1 MSEMPEY
8 MFAHHLPSFSFV
20 TGFVFAP
27 ALLESTSKEFMFSIC
42 IDASHTFK
50 MVSLCAFHK
59 HGMQES
65 NVSKEI
71 TFRFSNKLFQRQM

>member
-8 MFAHHLPSFSFV
+8 MFAHHLASFSFV

-27 ALLESTSKEFMFSIC
+27 ALVESKSREFIFRNR

-59 HGMQES
+59 HGMLES
-65 NVSKEI
+65 NVSKQ
-71 TFRFSNKLFQRQM
+71 NHFQIQ